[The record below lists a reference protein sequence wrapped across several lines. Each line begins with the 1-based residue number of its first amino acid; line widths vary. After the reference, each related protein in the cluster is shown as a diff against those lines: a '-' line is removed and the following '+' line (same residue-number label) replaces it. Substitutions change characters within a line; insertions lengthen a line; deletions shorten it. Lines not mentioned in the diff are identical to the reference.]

1 MCDALK
7 TALERAGLCL
17 VDVRTNP
24 NTLLLPSH
32 ISAREDRGFALA
44 AARTVL
50 DGGLD
55 KMVDLASANL
65 RNIVQL

>member
-1 MCDALK
+1 
-7 TALERAGLCL
+7 
-17 VDVRTNP
+17 
-24 NTLLLPSH
+24 LLPSH